1 VAGQAWERGAV
12 PLKFQLGDIIL
23 GSGALSLFRR
33 SAGLDEPPLDIGDT
47 PEPPPRLDGAD
58 GYVVWSQ
65 PIVRKWPVLSARRDA
80 MLYVPRQYR
89 RFSAD
94 LSGSFAQYMSA
105 FSSKTR
111 SGLKRKMRKVVA
123 ASDGSIDWRVYW
135 TPEEMDQFFQ
145 LAKPLSAKTY
155 QERYLKIGLPT
166 DRDFIRSAKE
176 SARED
181 NLRAYLLFLNGEPI
195 SYLYCPVKQGV
206 VIYQYLGYHPAHA
219 SLSPGTV
226 LQMLALE
233 ALFAEQRFTM
243 FDFTEGEGQHKATFS
258 TSSLLC
264 GDVYVINRRFAPLSM
279 VMLHWAFDS
288 ASATIGKVLE
298 RANLKSRLRRL
309 IRKI

>member
-1 VAGQAWERGAV
+1 VAEQAWERGGV

-23 GSGALSLFRR
+23 GSAVLSLFRR
-33 SAGLDEPPLDIGDT
+33 SAGLDERPLDIGDA

-58 GYVVWSQ
+58 GYVVWSH
-65 PIVRKWPVLSARRDA
+65 PIARKLPILRARRDA

-94 LSGSFAQYMSA
+94 LSGGFAKYMSA

-111 SGLKRKMRKVVA
+111 SSLKRKMRKVVA
-123 ASDGSIDWRVYW
+123 ASHGAIEWRVYR
-135 TPEEMDQFFQ
+135 TPDEIEQFFP

-155 QERYLKIGLPT
+155 QERYLKIGLPA
-166 DRDFIRSAKE
+166 DSDFIRAAKE

-226 LQMLALE
+226 LQILALE
-233 ALFAEQRFTM
+233 ALFAEQRFAM
-243 FDFTEGEGQHKATFS
+243 FDFTEGEGQHKEIFS
-258 TSSLLC
+258 TSSCLC
-264 GDVYVINRRFAPLSM
+264 GDVYVISRRFAPLSILI
-279 VMLHWAFDS
+279 LHCAVDS
-288 ASATIGKVLE
+288 ASATIGTVLE
-298 RANLKSRLRRL
+298 RVNLKSRLRRL